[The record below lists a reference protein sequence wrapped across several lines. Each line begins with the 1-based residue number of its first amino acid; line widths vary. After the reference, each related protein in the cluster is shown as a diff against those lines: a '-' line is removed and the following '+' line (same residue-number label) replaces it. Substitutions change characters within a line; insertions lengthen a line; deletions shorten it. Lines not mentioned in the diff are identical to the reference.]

1 MLPHTQQLCP
11 PSSGLA
17 SRHCGHVG
25 KRQGLVFSEIGV
37 LLGKGGPER
46 PVSPV
51 ALTTFQDKV
60 RPPRGGVVQER
71 SPKGRGLRNQML
83 PLRYKRGNKPQGKR
97 TVSRVYSKLVGLD
110 SF

>member
-1 MLPHTQQLCP
+1 M
-11 PSSGLA
+11 
-17 SRHCGHVG
+17 G

-37 LLGKGGPER
+37 LLGKGPER

-60 RPPRGGVVQER
+60 RPPWGGVVQER

-83 PLRYKRGNKPQGKR
+83 PLRYERGNKPQGKR
-97 TVSRVYSKLVGLD
+97 IVSRVYSKLVGLD
-110 SF
+110 LF